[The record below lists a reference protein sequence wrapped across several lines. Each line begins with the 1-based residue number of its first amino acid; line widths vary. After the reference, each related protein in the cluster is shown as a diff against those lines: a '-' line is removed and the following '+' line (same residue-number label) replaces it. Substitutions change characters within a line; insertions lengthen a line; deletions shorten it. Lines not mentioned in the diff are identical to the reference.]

1 MATPLLP
8 SVLHS
13 LAALPW
19 AGVLYM
25 AIVGVVVLV
34 ALFAGEDRRQDAL
47 RVLALLLRRPETK
60 PPVRRPATRRS
71 EQKPNL
77 PDGKCGPDR

>member
-1 MATPLLP
+1 MAAPLLS

-19 AGVLYM
+19 VGVVYM
-25 AIVGVVVLV
+25 AIIGVAVLV

-60 PPVRRPATRRS
+60 PPVRRSVTRRS
-71 EQKPNL
+71 EQKPKL
-77 PDGKCGPDR
+77 PDGEGGPDR